1 MKVSWYDSGMNWYFR
16 YSGSAQKFERVEEP
30 NKQHF
35 GPRDVIVKPL
45 ISGVC
50 GSDLSQVYHLK
61 DNVSVGHEWVGEIQ
75 NLGSEVS
82 GYKIGDLVSSVAN
95 VRCGNCSSC
104 QEGRPEDCK
113 RRVLLGKGQNSILS
127 NQITLDHNDLVSI
140 PEGLTLE
147 DAVLL
152 EVAYIGDCS
161 YFAANRLGIPNNPKT
176 LIFGAGPIGLF
187 SALSMKH
194 RDKGDIT
201 IVETIPERLTKA
213 KALGFK
219 TRPFAELVLDS
230 SELNSYDLVIDCT
243 GDHNGPGALKVL
255 PLFPKEYG
263 SVVIVGKYYQ
273 TQLQEK
279 VFMGK
284 ALKLTWVANHKHSD
298 FLESIQFWKDKI
310 SQYTSQV
317 TDSFKIEDINEA
329 YEEAKKRGTL
339 KCLLKYD

>member
-1 MKVSWYDSGMNWYFR
+1 MNWYFR
-16 YSGSAQKFERVEEP
+16 YSGSTQKFERVEEA
-30 NKQHF
+30 NDQDF

-50 GSDLSQVYHLK
+50 GSDLSQVFHLK

-75 NLGSEVS
+75 EVGTEVI
-82 GYKIGDLVSSVAN
+82 GYKKGDLVSSVAN
-95 VRCGNCSSC
+95 VRCGKCPAC
-104 QEGRPEDCK
+104 EEGKPENCK

-127 NQITLDHNDLVSI
+127 SQITLDHNDLVSI
-140 PEGLTLE
+140 PKGLSLE

-161 YFAANRLGIPNNPKT
+161 YFAALRLGIPSNPRT

-194 RDKGDIT
+194 RGMGDIT
-201 IVETIPERLTKA
+201 IVETIPERLEKA
-213 KALGFK
+213 KTLGFK
-219 TRPFAELVLDS
+219 TRSFAEQVLDS
-230 SELNSYDLVIDCT
+230 GELSSYDLVIDCT

-255 PLFPKEYG
+255 PMFSKEYG

-279 VFMGK
+279 IFMGK
-284 ALKLTWVANHKHSD
+284 ALKVTWVASHKHND
-298 FLESIQFWKDKI
+298 FLESIKFWKDKI
-310 SQYTSQV
+310 SQYTSRV
-317 TDSFKIEDINEA
+317 TNDFRIEDINEA

-339 KCLLKYD
+339 KCLLRYD